1 MFLAEAEMVKH
12 SGVLVWLAANFSFEL
27 LRSDQGSTLQS
38 VASIGA
44 IPRYCK
50 GQAEA
55 AVAPAAAVVV

>member
-12 SGVLVWLAANFSFEL
+12 SGVLIWLAANFSFEL
-27 LRSDQGSTLQS
+27 LRSERGKNIHS